1 MSKLE
6 DSLLLNCHTRP
17 NGVKCDQTHLK
28 LSTIIFY
35 FFCKRNLKDF
45 TILCENSDV
54 FLLRRVISCR
64 TNLLNSVTEK
74 CSSKTV
80 ETHIRWIYSERQVM
94 EPILSGN
101 KEIAFQQFIVAVQPI
116 TCITCGCLA
125 SLLSLVAVWLLSC
138 HLWLFGFSSVTC
150 GCLASLLSLV
160 VVGPSSYHLWLFTF
174 LPRDSQLEAV
184 RLAYPAGT

>member
-1 MSKLE
+1 M
-6 DSLLLNCHTRP
+6 
-17 NGVKCDQTHLK
+17 
-28 LSTIIFY
+28 
-35 FFCKRNLKDF
+35 
-45 TILCENSDV
+45 
-54 FLLRRVISCR
+54 FLLRRVGISCR
-64 TNLLNSVTEK
+64 TNLLSSVFGQRNVALKRLRPILGGSTQYGR
-74 CSSKTV
+74 S
-80 ETHIRWIYSERQVM
+80 R
-94 EPILSGN
+94 EPIILSGN
-101 KEIAFQQFIVAVQPI
+101 TEIAFQQFIVAVQP
-116 TCITCGCLA
+116 ITCGCLA